1 MTGGRV
7 MRARR
12 AIPTTV
18 PIAVFIP
25 LRWLRRSCER
35 QWQHCHWTSNY
46 CHTRV
51 VLKNV
56 AVALTHGVNAFELG
70 VAAEVFGMDRSEEGL
85 PVYDF
90 ALAAAEPTPIRAT
103 PAFTIGTSHG
113 IDRLAAA
120 DLIVVPAGQHY
131 PEREFPEDL
140 LAALRAA
147 VDRGAWVLSV
157 CSGAFV
163 LGAAGLLDGRRC
175 TTHWRYSRLLSQRY
189 PRARVE
195 PDVLYMEDDSVIT
208 SAGTAAGIDACLHLV
223 RREQG
228 SKVAN
233 AIARRMVVP
242 PHRDGGQAQYIEH
255 PLPPERGDDAI
266 DVSLHWIEE
275 HLTEQITVEH
285 LAGRA
290 HMAPRTYAH
299 RFLQETG
306 TTPHQWMLGQRI
318 LRAQQLLEDTD
329 LTIDAVAAR
338 SGFGN
343 DAALRHHFFRRLG
356 TTPNAYRRTFRG
368 PHLTTADEAG
378 RS

>member
-1 MTGGRV
+1 
-7 MRARR
+7 
-12 AIPTTV
+12 
-18 PIAVFIP
+18 
-25 LRWLRRSCER
+25 
-35 QWQHCHWTSNY
+35 
-46 CHTRV
+46 

-70 VAAEVFGMDRSEEGL
+70 VAAEVFGMDRSDQGL

-90 ALAAAEPTPIRAT
+90 ALVAAEPAPIRAN
-103 PAFTIGTSHG
+103 PAFTIDTPHG
-113 IDRLAAA
+113 IDRLADA
-120 DLIVVPAGQHY
+120 DLIVVPAGEDY
-131 PEREFPEDL
+131 LERDFPEDL
-140 LAALRAA
+140 LTALRAA

-175 TTHWRYSRLLSQRY
+175 TTHWRYTRQLSQRC

-195 PDVLYMEDDSVIT
+195 PDVLYTEDESVIT

-228 SKVAN
+228 SQVAN

-242 PHRDGGQAQYIEH
+242 PHREGGQAQYIEH

-266 DVSLHWIEE
+266 GASLHWMEG
-275 HLTEQITVEH
+275 HLTEQITVEQ
-285 LAGRA
+285 LSARA
-290 HMAPRTYAH
+290 HMAPRTYAR
-299 RFLQETG
+299 RFQQETG
-306 TTPHQWMLGQRI
+306 TTPHQWVLGQRI
-318 LRAQQLLEDTD
+318 LRAQHLLEDTD
-329 LTIDAVAAR
+329 LTVDAVAAR

-343 DAALRHHFFRRLG
+343 DAALRHHFLRRLG

-368 PHLTTADEAG
+368 PAVRGTGADHDRPG
-378 RS
+378 RQGEERRAPGVLGQ